1 MESERSAMCCNNF
14 RQCLHLYNAV
24 LWPCGENRQLCNYS
38 NSNCVVSIEVS
49 HLIVHLVYLLWTLF
63 GLEFEVRP
71 SEL

>member
-1 MESERSAMCCNNF
+1 VNALLCAATTLSAVG
-14 RQCLHLYNAV
+14 LHLYNAV
-24 LWPCGENRQLCNYS
+24 LWPSGENRQLYNYS